1 MALKIYGM
9 FTGSDAYMYD
19 NVEFAQ
25 NVDLKTVQQKT
36 EKKKRTSWLFQYEAH
51 FWLNSMALWLCF

>member
-9 FTGSDAYMYD
+9 FTGSDAYIYN

-25 NVDLKTVQQKT
+25 NVDLKTVQQKK
-36 EKKKRTSWLFQYEAH
+36 EKKKRTS
-51 FWLNSMALWLCF
+51 